1 MQASEAI
8 VESVE
13 NVENAALVAG
23 AISETHWRSL
33 RYFNLYR
40 FVIGVLLFASAV
52 AHPSLFSILS
62 PDAGRAHQVVTS
74 LYLLAT
80 IIGILWSYADHQRFN
95 LQLSVHVLTD
105 ILVMTLL
112 MHTGGGLRSGLG
124 TMLLVSLAG
133 AGLVGQGRL
142 VSFYAAVAT
151 LAVLLEQSYRTLV
164 FDFDAA
170 GFFQAGVFSAGFFAV
185 AISASLLA
193 RRVIANEQLA
203 RQRGIALKNQTLI
216 SQRVIE
222 EMQDGVLVLD
232 QRGRVKQH
240 NPRAERLLGL
250 SGATECNLRDYSV
263 ALAQEFFQ
271 WLAHPTS
278 DSVVVRASISDM
290 TLSVRFVPTES
301 SERDVLV
308 FLEDMGRI
316 QAQAQQL
323 KLAALGRL
331 TANIAHEIRN
341 PLSAISH
348 AGELLLEDRRSD
360 VQSRLLRIVL
370 DNAQRLERIVH
381 DVLELGRRDQ
391 AHRELIRLKDFLLLF
406 VEEFTFKEKVALD
419 TVQLEFSGEADICF
433 DRSHL
438 HRVLW
443 NLLANALRHSQR
455 FTGSVR
461 VRVQSARHDEQIEIH
476 VLDDGAGVNDTQ
488 GQQIFEPFF
497 TTQNRGTGLGLY
509 IARELCEINDA
520 RLELLGNT
528 PGAHFC
534 LTGRAKGCL

>member
-1 MQASEAI
+1 MSTSAESFSIVATGYSEA
-8 VESVE
+8 
-13 NVENAALVAG
+13 
-23 AISETHWRSL
+23 HWRSL
-33 RYFNLYR
+33 RYFNGYR
-40 FVIGVLLFASAV
+40 FVIAVLLFVSALL
-52 AHPSLFSILS
+52 HPSLFSILQ
-62 PDAGRAHQVVTS
+62 PDFGHFHLLVTS
-74 LYLLAT
+74 LYLLLTASAL
-80 IIGILWSYADHQRFN
+80 LWTHRYRQRFN
-95 LQLSVHVLTD
+95 LQLSSQVLID
-105 ILVMTLL
+105 ILVMTML

-124 TMLLVSLAG
+124 TMLMVTLAG

-185 AISASLLA
+185 AISARLLA
-193 RRVIANEQLA
+193 RRVIANEELA
-203 RQRGIALKNQTLI
+203 RQRGVELKNQMLI

-222 EMQDGVLVLD
+222 EMQDGVLVLK
-232 QRGRVKQH
+232 QTGGVKQY
-240 NPRAERLLGL
+240 NPRAGRLLAL
-250 SGATECNLRDYSV
+250 NGATECMLAAYSP
-263 ALAQEFFQ
+263 ALARDFFG
-271 WLAHPTS
+271 WLAYPT
-278 DSVVVRASISDM
+278 DDPVLVQAPASEM
-290 TLSVRFVPTES
+290 TLRARFVLTES

-308 FLEDMGRI
+308 FLEDLGRI

-341 PLSAISH
+341 PLSAITH
-348 AGELLLEDRRSD
+348 AGELLLEDQRSD
-360 VQSRLLRIVL
+360 MQSRLLRIVL

-381 DVLELGRRDQ
+381 DVLELGRRDH
-391 AHRELIRLKDFLLLF
+391 AHRELIRLREALLLF
-406 VEEFTFKEKVALD
+406 VEEFVFKEKIALD

-433 DRSHL
+433 DRSHF
-438 HRVLW
+438 HQVLW

-461 VRVQSARHDEQIEIH
+461 VRVQSARHKGQVEIH
-476 VLDDGAGVNDTQ
+476 VLDDGAGVEETQ
-488 GQQIFEPFF
+488 REQIFEPFF
-497 TTQNRGTGLGLY
+497 TTQNRGTGLGLF
-509 IARELCEINDA
+509 IARELCEANGA

-534 LTGRAKGCL
+534 LTGKADGCL

>member
-1 MQASEAI
+1 MMTGI
-8 VESVE
+8 E
-13 NVENAALVAG
+13 NTATEAG
-23 AISETHWRSL
+23 AISETHWKSL
-33 RYFNLYR
+33 RYFNFYR
-40 FVIGVLLFASAV
+40 LAIGLLLFASAG

-62 PDAGRAHQVVTS
+62 PDSGRFHLIVSSV
-74 LYLLAT
+74 YLLAT
-80 IIGILWSYADHQRFN
+80 IIGLIGAYRCRQHFN
-95 LQLSVHVLTD
+95 LQLSSHVLTD
-105 ILVMTLL
+105 ILAITLL
-112 MHTGGGLRSGLG
+112 MHTSGGLRSGLG
-124 TMLLVSLAG
+124 TMLMVSLAG

-142 VSFYAAVAT
+142 VLFYAAMAT
-151 LAVLLEQSYRTLV
+151 VSVLVEQSYRTLF

-170 GFFQAGVFSAGFFAV
+170 GFFQAGVFSAGSFAV

-203 RQRGIALKNQTLI
+203 RQRGIELHNQTLI

-232 QRGRVKQH
+232 QRGWVKQH
-240 NPRAERLLGL
+240 NPRAEHLLGL
-250 SGATECNLRDYSV
+250 SGALACSLRDYSLV
-263 ALAQEFFQ
+263 LAQEFFN
-271 WLAHPTS
+271 WLAHPS
-278 DSVVVRASISDM
+278 KEPVIVHAPISDI
-290 TLSVRFVPTES
+290 TLSIRFVPTHS
-301 SERDVLV
+301 SECDVLV

-348 AGELLLEDRRSD
+348 AGELLLEDSPNAM
-360 VQSRLLRIVL
+360 QQRLLRIVL

-381 DVLELGRRDQ
+381 DVLELGRRDG
-391 AHRELIRLKDFLLLF
+391 AHRELIRLREFLLGF

-419 TVQLEFSGEADICF
+419 TLQLEFSGDADICF
-433 DRSHL
+433 DRAHL
-438 HRVLW
+438 HQVLW

-461 VRVQSARHDEQIEIH
+461 VRAQSARRNEQIEIH
-476 VLDDGAGVNDTQ
+476 VLDDGAGVDRTQ
-488 GQQIFEPFF
+488 CQQIFEPFF

-509 IARELCEINDA
+509 IARELCEVNGA

-534 LTGRAKGCL
+534 ITGRMTGCL